1 MEKDVGLVLE
11 EAASAGVSLPLAAEI
26 KTLIRAAVDAGY
38 GDDDFM
44 ALFLNLRDPSTE
56 AVLP

>member
-1 MEKDVGLVLE
+1 
-11 EAASAGVSLPLAAEI
+11 
-26 KTLIRAAVDAGY
+26 VDAGY

-44 ALFLNLRDPSTE
+44 ALFLDLRNRSTE